1 MAEVYGNR
9 TRRGCL
15 TPAAGFEVQE
25 AHQGPIHFLC
35 YCAQS
40 NRGSQPG
47 FLISQFIDKGYCQI
61 YNVGKS
67 TGI

>member
-25 AHQGPIHFLC
+25 AHQGPNHFLN
-35 YCAQS
+35 YCAQTLL
-40 NRGSQPG
+40 GSQS
-47 FLISQFIDKGYCQI
+47 LIPRIWVY
-61 YNVGKS
+61 
-67 TGI
+67 